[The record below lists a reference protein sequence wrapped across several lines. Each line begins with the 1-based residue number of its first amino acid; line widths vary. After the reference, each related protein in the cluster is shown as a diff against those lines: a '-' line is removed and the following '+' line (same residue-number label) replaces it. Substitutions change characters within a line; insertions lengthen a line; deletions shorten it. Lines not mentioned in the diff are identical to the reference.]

1 MWMKWFNVTSY
12 EINKSEC
19 KLCFRLCALKLVWKL
34 FMEYVLIH
42 LSDPEKKMKSTCT
55 YPNKSIAR
63 RVITLWHDKSW
74 RGMGGGDAYTQESRN
89 KAYAL
94 GGGWRL
100 HKINTSSNMLS
111 YLKANLYIIHNK
123 VRLKISPYLHNV
135 LEIQTI
141 LKS

>member
-42 LSDPEKKMKSTCT
+42 LSDPEKKWNQHAHIQTRASQGVLSPCDMT
-55 YPNKSIAR
+55 NHGEE
-63 RVITLWHDKSW
+63 W
-74 RGMGGGDAYTQESRN
+74 GGDAYTQESRN